1 MILWL
6 NVPNAPNARS
16 LPPMCWQVA
25 RTQTILVCRTV
36 YFSDAKNVGHFTD
49 ICVPRRS
56 VVDTSS
62 TSIGIGKYSDTSNLT
77 QTDTK
82 RHRPS
87 RRMFSCIVSFLYRL
101 TKTML
106 ILNWTKLVQFDWE
119 TRARGCVCVCG
130 LHKIRWDQG
139 PGYSEFGYYCCE
151 RGLVIAYW
159 LKLFL
164 LGSFLSLRIPLN
176 RWWLYFY
183 FVYFY
188 RSRNCIEQC

>member
-1 MILWL
+1 
-6 NVPNAPNARS
+6 
-16 LPPMCWQVA
+16 
-25 RTQTILVCRTV
+25 
-36 YFSDAKNVGHFTD
+36 
-49 ICVPRRS
+49 
-56 VVDTSS
+56 
-62 TSIGIGKYSDTSNLT
+62 
-77 QTDTK
+77 
-82 RHRPS
+82 
-87 RRMFSCIVSFLYRL
+87 MFSCIVSFLYRL

-139 PGYSEFGYYCCE
+139 PGDSEFGYYCCE

-159 LKLFL
+159 LKLSL

-183 FVYFY
+183 FFYFC
-188 RSRNCIEQC
+188 RSRNGIEQLWMGSLLFLTVDYFPLTHSPLCVKSYVILSALFLQIMKDRIREFLKHN